1 MIILAV
7 WRGRGATTLYL
18 SSHANLKCYM
28 IYSAGR
34 WNGRFLGREDLAALL
49 SFLEA
54 CG

>member
-1 MIILAV
+1 MIILAGLA
-7 WRGRGATTLYL
+7 RRATTLYL

-28 IYSAGR
+28 IYIAGR

-49 SFLEA
+49 SFVEA